1 MDDSGTVTV
10 IDAGTQEASDT
21 TPADWVISLAGS
33 GAYLR
38 VNFLKTATATAIYCS
53 AKVTLVEACFCIM
66 WTSTT
71 SPQASLQKTRRLTST
86 SDITSA

>member
-53 AKVTLVEACFCIM
+53 AKVTLVEVGIALRGH
-66 WTSTT
+66 
-71 SPQASLQKTRRLTST
+71 PLPVHRHPYKKQGA
-86 SDITSA
+86 